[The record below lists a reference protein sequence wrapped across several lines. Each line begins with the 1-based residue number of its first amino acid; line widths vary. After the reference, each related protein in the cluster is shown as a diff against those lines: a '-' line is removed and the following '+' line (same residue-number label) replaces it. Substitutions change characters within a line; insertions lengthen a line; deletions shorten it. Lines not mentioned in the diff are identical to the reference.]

1 MDTGLL
7 TIDNIFTPNPG
18 AGPAPSTPTQ
28 NTTQLTDTPSAGST
42 TAAEMTDNNLANNQS
57 TPANKNPQDFHDTLQ
72 EKINDEAPHNTQ
84 DTPELKE
91 QHPTADTA
99 PTQPAGPQDTP
110 ADQQNKTTTTEIPA
124 EPQTVEKPTQS
135 EGGLLS
141 DTANENV
148 SGPQIALSTT
158 ISKAL
163 KLLLLTTPAGRPVAN
178 KSILNQPAHKTIPTD
193 TSTGSLNTSA
203 GNEES
208 ENTEK
213 IPASNKLLAATNDL
227 TNQQNSKD
235 SMPDALIAAGKT
247 TAASEKTE
255 ITDTP
260 APTNQKTST
269 LTTRELTLEATTT
282 SEKPT
287 LVAKPVVPDG
297 QKPVLNTVSHP
308 PKGVLR
314 TADNALP
321 AAQDKSPGP
330 QSTAQIGH
338 ETLTF
343 VTEKPANN
351 KTDVSSNSATGAT
364 VNQILSESSA
374 GKQQQQQG
382 DSLSGE
388 AILQKLNPAQVQ
400 VSTNQAKDPTGST
413 SNNNSNTDFNQILSQ
428 NNTQIPVTEQSSVSS
443 QTAKTAD
450 NALPGNTPPTISE
463 QILASIHGSLRQGDQ
478 RITIHL
484 NPPELGKVFIKF
496 DQQQNQITG
505 LLEVSKAQTRVEIQ
519 QALPQIIQTL
529 ADSGIQIKRI
539 EVVLTDQS
547 DQNAYKDQSL
557 QDGRPDQHGF
567 TDGAN
572 PENSSTNPPGSGPTG
587 DSSYQSGP
595 EQQQMFITESS
606 INMLI

>member
-1 MDTGLL
+1 MDTDLL

-18 AGPAPSTPTQ
+18 LAPLTPTQ

-42 TAAEMTDNNLANNQS
+42 TAAETTYNNLANNQS
-57 TPANKNPQDFHDTLQ
+57 TPANKNPQGFHDTLQ

-84 DTPELKE
+84 DTPELKK
-91 QHPTADTA
+91 QDTTADTA
-99 PTQPAGPQDTP
+99 PTQPAGPQDTT

-124 EPQTVEKPTQS
+124 EPQAEEKPTQS
-135 EGGLLS
+135 EAGPLS

-148 SGPQIALSTT
+148 SEPQIALSTT

-178 KSILNQPAHKTIPTD
+178 KSILNQSAHKTIPTD
-193 TSTGSLNTSA
+193 TSTGSLNTST
-203 GNEES
+203 GNEEG

-213 IPASNKLLAATNDL
+213 ILASNKLLAATNDL

-235 SMPDALIAAGKT
+235 AVPDALSAASKT
-247 TAASEKTE
+247 TPAGEKTE
-255 ITDTP
+255 ITDTQ
-260 APTNQKTST
+260 AATNQNTST
-269 LTTRELTLEATTT
+269 LSGKELTLEATTT

-287 LVAKPVVPDG
+287 LVAKPVAPDG
-297 QKPVLNTVSHP
+297 QKPALN
-308 PKGVLR
+308 L
-314 TADNALP
+314 DNGFQT
-321 AAQDKSPGP
+321 AQDKSSDS

-351 KTDVSSNSATGAT
+351 KTDVSSGPATGDT
-364 VNQILSESSA
+364 TNQILSESSA
-374 GKQQQQQG
+374 GKPQQQA
-382 DSLSGE
+382 DNPSGE
-388 AILQKLNPAQVQ
+388 PIIQKLNPAQVQ
-400 VSTNQAKDPTGST
+400 VSTNQTKDSTGSGP
-413 SNNNSNTDFNQILSQ
+413 NNSSNTDFNQILSQ
-428 NNTQIPVTEQSSVSS
+428 NNTQIPLTEQTSVSA
-443 QTAKTAD
+443 QTVKTAD
-450 NALPGNTPPTISE
+450 NALPINTPPTISE

-496 DQQQNQITG
+496 DQQQDQITG

-557 QDGRPDQHGF
+557 QDGQPDQHGF

-587 DSSYQSGP
+587 DSSYQSAP
-595 EQQQMFITESS
+595 EQQQMLITENS
-606 INMLI
+606 INILI

>member
-7 TIDNIFTPNPG
+7 TIDNIFTPTIG
-18 AGPAPSTPTQ
+18 AGPVPSTPTQ
-28 NTTQLTDTPSAGST
+28 NTSQLTDTPSADST
-42 TAAEMTDNNLANNQS
+42 TPAETTDNNLTNNQS
-57 TPANKNPQDFHDTLQ
+57 TPANRNPQGFHDTLQ
-72 EKINDEAPHNTQ
+72 EKIRDEAPRNTQ

-91 QHPTADTA
+91 QDPTDQTNPIQ
-99 PTQPAGPQDTP
+99 PTGPQDTTT
-110 ADQQNKTTTTEIPA
+110 DQQNKTTTTEIPA
-124 EPQTVEKPTQS
+124 EPQTEEKPTQS
-135 EGGLLS
+135 EGGPLS
-141 DTANENV
+141 GTANENV
-148 SGPQIALSTT
+148 SEPQIALSNVSKILSLSATVAKPAENKTT
-158 ISKAL
+158 
-163 KLLLLTTPAGRPVAN
+163 
-178 KSILNQPAHKTIPTD
+178 LNQTAPKTIPPD
-193 TSTGSLNTSA
+193 TSTGSLNTST
-203 GNEES
+203 GNEEGK
-208 ENTEK
+208 NTEK
-213 IPASNKLLAATNDL
+213 IPASNKLLTATNDL
-227 TNQQNSKD
+227 TNQKNSKD

-247 TAASEKTE
+247 TSAGEKTE

-269 LTTRELTLEATTT
+269 LTTNELTLEATT
-282 SEKPT
+282 EPT
-287 LVAKPVVPDG
+287 PTAKPVVPDG
-297 QKPVLNTVSHP
+297 QKPALNAVSHP
-308 PKGVLR
+308 PEGTLR
-314 TADNALP
+314 TTDNALP
-321 AAQDKSPGP
+321 AVQDKSSGS
-330 QSTAQIGH
+330 QSIASQIGH

-364 VNQILSESSA
+364 ANQILSESSA

-400 VSTNQAKDPTGST
+400 VSTNQTKDHTGST
-413 SNNNSNTDFNQILSQ
+413 ANNNSNPDFNQILSQ
-428 NNTQIPVTEQSSVSS
+428 NNTQIPVTEQTSVSS
-443 QTAKTAD
+443 QTVKTAD

-478 RITIHL
+478 QITIHL

-557 QDGRPDQHGF
+557 QDGPPDQHGF

-572 PENSSTNPPGSGPTG
+572 PENSLTNPPGSRPTG
-587 DSSYQSGP
+587 NSSYQSSP